1 MKEKH
6 IVMNWLSNLKV
17 SNTLHE
23 SCPFQVQDLTVA
35 MNDHGSEMRFLSPF
49 QSRLEDEK
57 V

>member
-1 MKEKH
+1 
-6 IVMNWLSNLKV
+6 MNWLSNLKV
-17 SNTLHE
+17 SNTLRE